1 MKVQVRKWGNS
12 LALRIPK
19 SFALEAK
26 VKEGSAVDISLKK
39 GKIVLTPLNEKKYT
53 LEGLLSE
60 VNDRNIHEEIFTGEP
75 VGREVW

>member
-1 MKVQVRKWGNS
+1 MKIQVQKWGNS

-26 VKEGSAVDISLKK
+26 VKDGSAVDISLKK

-53 LEGLLSE
+53 LEGLLSK
-60 VNDRNIHEEIFTGEP
+60 VNDQNIHKETCTGKP

>member
-1 MKVQVRKWGNS
+1 MKVQVQKWGNS

-53 LEGLLSE
+53 LEGLLSK
-60 VNDRNIHEEIFTGEP
+60 VNDQNIHEETFTGKP

>member
-1 MKVQVRKWGNS
+1 MKVQVQKWGNS

-26 VKEGSAVDISLKK
+26 VEEGSAVDISLKK
-39 GKIVLTPLNEKKYT
+39 GKIVLTPLNEEKYT
-53 LEGLLSE
+53 LEGLLSK
-60 VNDRNIHEEIFTGEP
+60 VNDQNIHEETFTGKP